1 MKDNDLLMIILAFVS
16 GFMLQGMMKN
26 MCGGRLVEGDSI
38 VGDGSIGSIC
48 FDDSQCTGSMRY
60 CTNVFN
66 GYGTGVCATG
76 CSFTDTDA
84 CPDGQTCSLKTR
96 KCVHQSSGEQL
107 AGGIAH
113 DAGGLVLKGM
123 SLLS

>member
-1 MKDNDLLMIILAFVS
+1 MMDNVLLMIVLAFIS
-16 GFMLQGMMKN
+16 GFMLQGIMKN
-26 MCGGRLVEGDSI
+26 MCGRLVEGDII
-38 VGDGSIGSIC
+38 VGDGSKDSNC
-48 FDDSQCTGSMRY
+48 FDDSQCNGSMLY

-66 GYGTGVCATG
+66 GVGNGVCASG
-76 CSFTDTDA
+76 CSYTDTDA